1 MSSMDT
7 NNRDLVKRSA
17 LEKLDS
23 VVLQAIEKY
32 EYTRFK
38 DFWSAISLP
47 STMSEDEKHEIKE
60 NYKRLTSSRDGFLSY
75 CKNRGIDCSSII
87 ADSKDEIN

>member
-1 MSSMDT
+1 MNT
-7 NNRDLVKRSA
+7 RIKDLVKRSA

-32 EYTRFK
+32 ENTRFK
-38 DFWSAISLP
+38 DFWSTISLP
-47 STMSEDEKHEIKE
+47 STMSDDEKHEIKE
-60 NYKRLTSSRDGFLSY
+60 NYKRLSSSRDGFLSY

>member
-1 MSSMDT
+1 MDT

-32 EYTRFK
+32 ENTRFK

-47 STMSEDEKHEIKE
+47 STMSEDEKHEIEE
-60 NYKRLTSSRDGFLSY
+60 NYKRLTTSFNGFLSY
-75 CKNRGIDCSSII
+75 CNNRGIDCSSVI
-87 ADSKDEIN
+87 ANSNDEIN